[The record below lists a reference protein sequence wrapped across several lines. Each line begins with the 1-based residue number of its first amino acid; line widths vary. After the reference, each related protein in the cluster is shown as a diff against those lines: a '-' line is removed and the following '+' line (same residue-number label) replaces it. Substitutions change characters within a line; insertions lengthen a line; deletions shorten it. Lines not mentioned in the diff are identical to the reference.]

1 MIYLL
6 LLLKRELSIV
16 FMKVQEELMKHIIIQ
31 LIIMIIQK
39 DIKNMLIIR
48 QEKINQI
55 KNFIKELKIHIIVK
69 INQNQIQNINHKKL
83 SLPHLES
90 WEYH

>member
-6 LLLKRELSIV
+6 LLFQKELNIV
-16 FMKVQEELMKHIIIQ
+16 FMKALKELMKHIIIQ

-48 QEKINQI
+48 QDKMHLN
-55 KNFIKELKIHIIVK
+55 KNFIKDPIQKIVK
-69 INQNQIQNINHKKL
+69 NKKNL
-83 SLPHLES
+83 KQDSNFKKFFSLFLK
-90 WEYH
+90 